1 MTLDDIAEIAA
12 TPARPTV
19 PAWAFGTVVRQSIT
33 FATGAIDTTTRVR
46 WVQSHAMTGDI
57 RVHAARPHLTM
68 ADRLDDLDADSLVL
82 LASVEGGTAT
92 TAWAA
97 GTMSWS
103 DWIGFQPYDKYPES
117 GLMHRIGPCMIEF
130 APSGIYVED
139 WRFQPSAP
147 GLLAGLRLIAE
158 VDDKGAEHARAGG
171 LVIAGDHA
179 LRAVARRHELPSGT
193 RAQDFVRASPNPL
206 AAVQQV
212 LDCTV
217 DYAIKRQGNFTI
229 ETSTDPRREG
239 SAAHFASDFTPTST
253 PGVIS
258 QRVTDCPGIARR
270 LWRIDSLEAS
280 VSFSLSTPAPSDK
293 LAWLTS
299 EADTLLA
306 PISTQV
312 T

>member
-1 MTLDDIAEIAA
+1 MTLDDLAAIAA
-12 TPARPTV
+12 TAARPNV
-19 PAWAFGTVVRQSIT
+19 PSWAFGTVVRHSIT
-33 FATGAIDTTTRVR
+33 FATGAVDTTTRVR

-57 RVHAARPHLTM
+57 RVHAARPRLTS
-68 ADRLDDLDADSLVL
+68 ADRLEDLDAESLAL

-92 TAWAA
+92 TAWTA

-103 DWIGFQPYDKYPES
+103 DWIGFQPYDKYPEP

-147 GLLAGLRLIAE
+147 GVLAGLRLLAE
-158 VDDKGAEHARAGG
+158 VDDAGTEHARAGG
-171 LVIAGDHA
+171 LVMAGDHVI
-179 LRAVARRHELPSGT
+179 RAIARRQELPAGT
-193 RAQDFVRASPNPL
+193 RAQDFIRASSNPI

-217 DYAIKRQGNFTI
+217 DYAIKRQGDFTI
-229 ETSTDPRREG
+229 EISTDPRREG
-239 SAAHFASDFTPTST
+239 AAAHFVSDFSPTSK

-258 QRVTDCPGIARR
+258 QRVTDCPGTASR
-270 LWRIDSLEAS
+270 LWRIDSLEAG
-280 VSFSLSTPAPSDK
+280 VSFPLSTSAPADK
-293 LAWLTS
+293 LAWLQS

-306 PISTQV
+306 SASTQV